1 MQKWRRP
8 SRRREMQQMVMK
20 VGVAQGAAAYR
31 DGVFCHRIAWVFAG
45 QFVVAAC
52 MCVAAALGWLA
63 LPLALGVLAAAAA
76 IGWRVAQRA
85 WLPVRTLA
93 GLMRSWHVGESDPAV
108 LCPERLARRTDADLA
123 ALTEALHGF
132 AARIA
137 DYGLRE
143 RNFTRDA
150 SHELRTPLT
159 VIRTSVDMLG
169 GEGDISES
177 AQRSVRRI
185 HRATRELEA
194 LVDVL
199 LILARESDPGC
210 TGERFVVNDVLRREL
225 EAAGESMAGAAV
237 ELRLDEPAR
246 FALQGSVRAFAVLC
260 RQLIRDACRQ
270 AASGHVVV
278 TVLPAAVTVSH
289 EAAEAPAP
297 CAGSTPIS
305 FELAIAQRISDR
317 FAWPLELPA
326 ANHSGVT
333 RVRFPDS
340 LPAAA

>member
-1 MQKWRRP
+1 
-8 SRRREMQQMVMK
+8 MQQMVMK
-20 VGVAQGAAAYR
+20 AGARSQAAACR
-31 DGVFCHRIAWVFAG
+31 DGAFCHRIAWVFAL
-45 QFVVAAC
+45 QFAVTVAT
-52 MCVAAALGWLA
+52 CVALVRGWLP
-63 LPLALGVLAAAAA
+63 LPLALGVLAVVAVAA
-76 IGWRVAQRA
+76 WLVARRA

-93 GLMRSWHVGESDPAV
+93 GLMRGWHDGESDPAL
-108 LCPERLARRTDADLA
+108 LCPERLSRRTDADLA

-132 AARIA
+132 AARIV
-137 DYGLRE
+137 DYGARE

-169 GEGDISES
+169 SEDGISES
-177 AQRSVRRI
+177 ARRSVRRI
-185 HRATRELEA
+185 HRATHELEA
-194 LVDVL
+194 MVDVL

-210 TGERFVVNDVLRREL
+210 AGERFVVNDVLRREL
-225 EAAGESMAGAAV
+225 DAAGELFADAAI

-260 RQLIRDACRQ
+260 RQLIRHACRQ
-270 AASGHVVV
+270 AAASGRVVV
-278 TVLPAAVTVSH
+278 TVLPSALTVSH
-289 EAAEAPAP
+289 DAKAAGVDATGKAA
-297 CAGSTPIS
+297 C
-305 FELAIAQRISDR
+305 FELAIAQRISKR

-326 ANHSGVT
+326 AGTAAVT

>member
-1 MQKWRRP
+1 
-8 SRRREMQQMVMK
+8 MQQMVMK
-20 VGVAQGAAAYR
+20 AGVAQGATACR

-45 QFVVAAC
+45 EFVVAAGI
-52 MCVAAALGWLA
+52 CVAAASGWLPL
-63 LPLALGVLAAAAA
+63 LPALGVLAVATAL
-76 IGWRVAQRA
+76 GWRVARRA

-93 GLMRSWHVGESDPAV
+93 GLMRGWHVGESDPAV

-123 ALTEALHGF
+123 ALTNALHGF

-137 DYGLRE
+137 DYGMRE

-159 VIRTSVDMLG
+159 VIRASVDMLG
-169 GEGDISES
+169 DEGGISES

-210 TGERFVVNDVLRREL
+210 AGERFVVNDVLHREL
-225 EAAGESMAGAAV
+225 DAAGELMAGAAV
-237 ELRLDEPAR
+237 DLRLDEPAR
-246 FALQGSVRAFAVLC
+246 FALQGSTRAFAVLC

-270 AASGHVVV
+270 AAAGRVVV
-278 TVLPAAVTVSH
+278 TVLPSAVTVSH
-289 EAAEAPAP
+289 DTTGAVP
-297 CAGSTPIS
+297 CAAANTPVS

-326 ANHSGVT
+326 AGQAGVT